1 MKRRIISLFLALF
14 LLAELPLAVQAAEPI
29 ALGDF
34 IITTDE
40 AASSC
45 SFAYNALTISAP
57 GTYTVSMAENIDT
70 TDDRIVVDAE
80 GVTLILDNL
89 HILDECSSLTL
100 NQDAAIRAV
109 GTVTLVTESDGSS
122 VLEPAIKV
130 LTGKTMTFLGG
141 EMTAIGA
148 KGAYGDSDYGKN
160 GIRGNL
166 IMQSGSLTVCGGNGK
181 SGYYRGGDGGHGIY
195 GNVTVNGGTLTATGG
210 SGVNGGGGDGGVGR
224 SGIGGNVTV
233 NGGKVVATGGNG
245 GNSGTYQYPG
255 DGGYGIDGKLTVT
268 GGEVVAVGGKGG
280 FNGYYDYGINGYG
293 VGGAQA
299 QIDHGTVTATGNN
312 YGGDSQAAFEFTP
325 ITEPANLTVIRVGT
339 SESDATDSPY
349 IGQRYAQ
356 YTVLKFYH
364 ITYRNI
370 SDTAERPEAIIEGR
384 PTVIPDPVK
393 ANHHFDGWLIN
404 GSGEPIKEL
413 VLAADAYAEP
423 ITLTATWTP
432 KTEVTI
438 DSADQLYT
446 YDTQPHSFITQ
457 GTPAEGYTVEYYV
470 DGAWT
475 AQAPTDAGNYSVQI
489 SRPEDD
495 TYQNYTLSLE
505 HGLII
510 QKADPQI
517 TAPTAKD
524 GLIYSGTPQI
534 LIDAGSTIGGKLQYR
549 IEGGEWSEELPTA
562 VEAGQYT
569 VYYRVVG
576 DRNYNDVSEETLT
589 VKILTPEQACPKD
602 DTCPMNPYQDTNLNA
617 WYHDGIHYCL
627 TKGLMEGY
635 STTVFDP
642 EGATSRAMLVMIL
655 WRMEGEPSAADPNFT
670 DVADEAWFAKAIAWA
685 QETGIV
691 NGFPDG
697 TFRPDALLTREQAA
711 VILHRYA
718 AYKDYDTDSTD
729 SLDCFTD
736 GEAVSIYAEDA
747 MNWAIEI
754 GMINGKDHN
763 MLDPQGNTRRNEVAT
778 LMMRFCNQF
787 HL

>member
-1 MKRRIISLFLALF
+1 MKRRIISLFLAIF

-57 GTYTVSMAENIDT
+57 GTYTVSMAEGISI
-70 TDDRIVVDAE
+70 TDDRIVIDAE

-210 SGVNGGGGDGGVGR
+210 SGVNGGGGDGGAGR

-299 QIDHGTVTATGNN
+299 QIDHGTVTAIGNN

-325 ITEPANLTVIRVGT
+325 QTEPANLTEIRVGA

-356 YTVLKFYH
+356 YTVRKFYH
-364 ITYRNI
+364 INYRDI
-370 SDTAERPEAIIEGR
+370 SDTAERPEAMIEGI
-384 PTVIPDPVK
+384 PTVIPDPVR
-393 ANHHFDGWLIN
+393 ANHRFDGWLIN
-404 GSGEPIKEL
+404 GSGEPIKNL

-423 ITLTATWTP
+423 ITLTATWTL
-432 KTEVTI
+432 KTEVTV
-438 DSADQLYT
+438 DSTVQIYT
-446 YDTQPHSFITQ
+446 YNTQPHGFILES
-457 GTPAEGYTVEYYV
+457 TPAEGYTVEYYV
-470 DGAWT
+470 DEAWT
-475 AQAPTDAGNYSVQI
+475 AQAPIEAGSYNVQI
-489 SRPEDD
+489 SRAEDD
-495 TYQNYTLSLE
+495 TYQSFSVMLE

-510 QKADPQI
+510 RKADPQI
-517 TAPTAKD
+517 SAPTAKD
-524 GLIYSGTPQI
+524 GLIYDGTPQS
-534 LIDAGSTIGGKLQYR
+534 LIEAGSTDGGRLQYR
-549 IEGGEWSEELPTA
+549 LESGEWSEELPTA
-562 VEAGQYT
+562 VKPGSYT

-576 DRNYNDVSEETLT
+576 DENYNDVSEAFLT
-589 VKILTPEQACPKD
+589 AEIKTPEQVCPKD
-602 DTCPMNPYQDTNLNA
+602 DTCPIAPYQDLNIDS

-627 TKGLMEGY
+627 THGLMEGY
-635 STTVFDP
+635 STTTFDP
-642 EGATSRAMLVMIL
+642 EGTTTRAMLVTVL
-655 WRMEGEPSAADPNFT
+655 WRLEHEPSAADTDFT
-670 DVADEAWFAKAIAWA
+670 DVADEAWYARAIAWA
-685 QETGIV
+685 QENGIV

-697 TFRPDALLTREQAA
+697 TFRPDAGLTREQAA
-711 VILHRYA
+711 VILQRYA
-718 AYKDYDTDSTD
+718 AYKGFDTDSTE
-729 SLDCFTD
+729 SLDRFTD
-736 GEAVSIYAEDA
+736 GDAVSLYAEDA
-747 MNWAIEI
+747 MSWACEI
-754 GMINGKDHN
+754 GLMRGKEN
-763 MLDPQGNTRRNEVAT
+763 NVLDPHGSTKRSEIAT

-787 HL
+787 FL